1 MTPRQRV
8 KAVFEGRIP
17 DQVPLMLD
25 LSHWYKKNY
34 DVFFDLTG
42 FKEVE
47 QALVDL
53 HRRVDA
59 VIYIETGPH
68 YDIRYRDRSVT
79 SKAWTDH
86 RGVFHQE
93 IATPLGTVR
102 EDRVFSKES
111 YSYNISKR
119 MIESTRDMAIVA
131 HAMKSRS
138 CRPRFERYQAWQQA
152 AGELGFV
159 YTSLGYSGFG
169 FLISRYMGV
178 ENTIM
183 AVYDHPD
190 EVRQFVETVNE
201 SNLRLLDEIMDGPF
215 EVLLVGDN
223 HDSNIQ
229 TAELF
234 NRYTREYYIEL
245 ARRIHDKSKYVAA
258 HVDGEMRGFLSLLAE
273 CGVDCIDACTPAPM
287 FSLTP
292 QQAREEAG
300 PDLILS
306 GGIPATVFGSHG
318 TDEQFVEAVKSWLG
332 IRHRS
337 PRLILAAGD
346 QVPTDAPFHRIAML
360 SQLIDEYGR
369 Y

>member
-8 KAVFEGRIP
+8 QAVYEGRTP
-17 DQVPLMLD
+17 DRVPLMLD
-25 LSHWYKKNY
+25 LSHWYKKNH

-47 QALVDL
+47 QDLVDL
-53 HRRVDA
+53 HRKVGA
-59 VIYIETGPH
+59 VVYIETGSH
-68 YDIRYRDRSVT
+68 FDIYYEDESVT
-79 SKAWTDH
+79 SKAWTDDH
-86 RGVFHQE
+86 GVFHQE
-93 IATPLGTVR
+93 LTTPLGTVR
-102 EDRVFSKES
+102 EERVFSTKS
-111 YSYNISKR
+111 YSYNIRKR
-119 MIESTRDMAIVA
+119 MIENIRDMAVIA
-131 HAMKSRS
+131 YAMTSRR
-138 CRPRFERYQAWQQA
+138 CRPRYERYRAWQQA
-152 AGELGFV
+152 AGELGFI
-159 YTSLGYSGFG
+159 YSALGYSGFG

-190 EVRQFVETVNE
+190 EVRQFVDTVNE
-201 SNLRLLDEIMDGPF
+201 SNLRVLDEIRDEPF
-215 EVLLVGDN
+215 DVLLVGDN
-223 HDSNIQ
+223 HDSNVQ
-229 TAELF
+229 TEELF
-234 NRYTREYYIEL
+234 NRYTREYYSDL
-245 ARRIHDKSKYVAA
+245 VRAMHDRGKYVAA
-258 HVDGEMRGFLSLLAE
+258 HVDGEMRGFLSRLSG

-287 FSLTP
+287 FSLTA

-306 GGIPATVFGSHG
+306 GGIPATVFGNHG
-318 TDEQFVEAVKSWLG
+318 TDEEFVETVKRWLD
-332 IRHRS
+332 IRHHS